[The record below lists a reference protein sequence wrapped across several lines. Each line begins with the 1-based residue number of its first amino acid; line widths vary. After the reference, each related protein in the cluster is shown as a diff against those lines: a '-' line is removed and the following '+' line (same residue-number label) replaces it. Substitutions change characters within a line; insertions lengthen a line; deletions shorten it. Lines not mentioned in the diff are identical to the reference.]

1 MLVLDPKAGP
11 IRSVAFS
18 PTGRRLAVFTKQAG
32 GLVVWDEFTTGG
44 TRRILPGGGPL
55 GGRVRFS
62 ADGHRVGC
70 QAADWHPVVYDLARG
85 RAIGSDRYAD
95 LVTGGEMTPDGDA
108 TVMVVNMRP
117 WVTPPVDTYRLT
129 CRPVEP
135 SPRNPT
141 RWAIDSAHGCLGE
154 FAFPPGGT
162 EVVSIEVVLG
172 GPSPQRFVRRALATG
187 EILAVSA
194 GFAPGVR
201 GPTAGPDSR
210 VAAIRTN
217 ALVVWPGGD
226 GDPVGTWKN
235 ATARQFTDVA
245 FHPTAAVLATTNLD
259 PTVRVYDAA
268 TGAVVRTYDWQV
280 GKLRCVVFSPDGL
293 LAAAGSDSGKIVVWD
308 VDL

>member
-1 MLVLDPKAGP
+1 MLVLDPKAGAV
-11 IRSVAFS
+11 RSVAFD
-18 PTGRRLAVFTKQAG
+18 PTGRRLAVVAKQAG
-32 GLVVWDEFTTGG
+32 GLVVWDEFLSDGP
-44 TRRILPGGGPL
+44 RRILPGGGPL
-55 GGRVRFS
+55 GGRARFS

-85 RAIGSDRYAD
+85 RAVGSDRYAD
-95 LVTGGEMTPDGDA
+95 LVTGGEMTPAGDS

-141 RWAIDSAHGCLGE
+141 RWAIVSARGCLGE
-154 FAFPPGGT
+154 FAFPGGGT
-162 EVVSIEVVLG
+162 EVVSIEVVVG
-172 GPSPQRFVRRALATG
+172 GPGPLRFVRRDLTTGTVLA
-187 EILAVSA
+187 ASA
-194 GFAPGVR
+194 GFAHGVR
-201 GPTAGPDSR
+201 SPCAGPDAR

-217 ALVVWPGGD
+217 ALVGWSGKD
-226 GDPVGTWKN
+226 GDPVGTWEN
-235 ATARQFTDVA
+235 ATPRQFTDVA
-245 FHPTAAVLATTNLD
+245 FHPAAAVLAATNLD

-280 GKLRCVVFSPDGL
+280 GKLRCVAFSPDGL
-293 LAAAGSDSGKIVVWD
+293 LAAAGSESGKVVVWD